1 MSARSIRPWEARP
14 PQLAAWRRP
23 GWQGAARLS
32 GLLALLAG
40 GAAVGDALP
49 PELRCLERYYGVR
62 GVGREGSYRAVLPDG
77 RELAFA
83 DGKAKTAEQRLD
95 DPDLKDI
102 FAQRYPTGPI
112 APVTTPDFD
121 PGRVRV
127 DALFLAR
134 YGSPQSSGR
143 GQDSIKDSVKDSIK
157 DSIDVVPFELFGKS
171 LRVHRAVLPAF
182 TRVRARLVALCAEQP
197 ALREFLDGL
206 GGTFVVR
213 NIAGTNRR
221 SAHSYGVSLDINVKL
236 SHYWRWQRP
245 AAPLR
250 WQNRIPQALVDA
262 FEAEG
267 FIWGGRWYHYDTM
280 HFEYRPELLDPSC
293 YSPTPVVPASP
304 APANKSAPLPPGS

>member
-1 MSARSIRPWEARP
+1 MPSRPWHEAPRP
-14 PQLAAWRRP
+14 LAGRCRTW
-23 GWQGAARLS
+23 WQRAARLAGLVALGAS
-32 GLLALLAG
+32 GV
-40 GAAVGDALP
+40 AVAETLP

-62 GVGREGSYRAVLPDG
+62 GVVRDGAYRAVLPDG
-77 RELAFA
+77 RELVFA
-83 DGKAKTAEQRLD
+83 DGKVKTAEQRLD

-127 DALFLAR
+127 DALFQVR
-134 YGSPQSSGR
+134 YGPPASQGASG
-143 GQDSIKDSVKDSIK
+143 GH
-157 DSIDVVPFELFGKS
+157 IDVVPFELFGKS
-171 LRVHRAVLPAF
+171 LRVHRAALPAF

-197 ALREFLDGL
+197 ALRQFLDGL

-280 HFEYRPELLDPSC
+280 HFEYRPELLDASC
-293 YSPTPVVPASP
+293 YSPTAATAGSAIPATG
-304 APANKSAPLPPGS
+304 SAPLPPPAS